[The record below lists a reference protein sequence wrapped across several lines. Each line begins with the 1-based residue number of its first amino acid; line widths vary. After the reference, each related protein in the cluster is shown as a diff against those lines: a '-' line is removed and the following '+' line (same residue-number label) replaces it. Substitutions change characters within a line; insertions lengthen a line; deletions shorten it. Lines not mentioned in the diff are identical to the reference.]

1 MLSVAEIKRLIDEDI
16 SSERK
21 RQALVGQRYYDAKHD
36 ILQTRFFYFNDDG
49 NLVEDTYR
57 ANTRIAH
64 PFFMELADQIAPY
77 MLSSDENPIRAK
89 KGVEGL
95 QEHFDEY
102 FDADFWAEIE
112 DLVTGAYVKGFDYL
126 YATKNAENR
135 LCFKCADGMGV
146 VEVREKDT
154 DERCEYKIYWYIDRV
169 DKGKK
174 AIKRIQVWSAKEVAF
189 FMQSGNGKIVPDD
202 NVEINPRPHVIF
214 TDKESGK
221 KKGASFGYI
230 PFWRMDNNKKQLSGV
245 HPIKGLIDDYDL
257 HACSLSNNLV
267 DFDTPLYAVKGYDG
281 NDLNE
286 LQHNLKTKKIVG
298 VGEDGGIDVAT
309 VDIPFQAR
317 KEKLNIDR
325 ENIYQFGYGLN
336 TSGLKD
342 TAATTNIA
350 IKSAYTLL
358 DIKANKLQ
366 KRLCKVLKEVVK
378 VVLDE
383 INKVHGK
390 AYQMSD
396 VEFVFT
402 PNVPTNE
409 SENTQIDMMK
419 AQIKQIEINT
429 ILNIAMNIGDDQ
441 ALKAICEV
449 MDYDYEELK
458 SRLDALNEE
467 QNLADAQE
475 LLSGL
480 ETEEE
485 GDTEDDGISEGE
497 RETQNTVLAML
508 DDLLKELE

>member
-16 SSERK
+16 SSDRK
-21 RQALVGQRYYDAKHD
+21 RQAQVGQRYYDAKHD

-49 NLVEDTYR
+49 TLVEDTYR
-57 ANTRIAH
+57 ANTKIAH

-77 MLSSDENPIRAK
+77 MLSDDENPIRAK
-89 KGVEGL
+89 KNVEGL
-95 QEHFDEY
+95 QEHLDEY

-112 DLVTGAYVKGFDYL
+112 DLVTGAYIKGFDYL

-146 VEVREKDT
+146 VEVRAKDT
-154 DERCEYKIYWYIDRV
+154 DEKCEYKIYWYIDRI

-174 AIKRIQVWSAKEVAF
+174 QIKRIQVWNDKEVAF

-202 NVEINPRPHVIF
+202 NIEINPRPHVIY
-214 TDKESGK
+214 TDKDSGK
-221 KKGASFGYI
+221 KKGSSFGFI

-245 HPIKGLIDDYDL
+245 HPIKGLVDDYDL

-267 DFDTPLYAVKGYDG
+267 DFDTPLYSVRGYEG

-286 LQHNLKTKKIVG
+286 LQLNLKTKKIVG
-298 VGEDGGIDVAT
+298 VDSEGGIDVST

-325 ENIYQFGYGLN
+325 ENIYHFGYGLN

-358 DIKANKLQ
+358 DIKAGKLQ

-383 INKVHGK
+383 INKAHK
-390 AYQMSD
+390 TDYQLSD

-409 SENTQIDMMK
+409 KENAEIEKVK
-419 AQIKQIEINT
+419 AETKQIEVNT
-429 ILNIAMNIGDDQ
+429 ILNVAANVGDEQ
-441 ALKAICEV
+441 TLQAICDV

-458 SRLDALNEE
+458 GEVEKLKEE
-467 QNLADAQE
+467 QNLEDAKNTLEGLTADDEQAAE
-475 LLSGL
+475 DSSGAIP
-480 ETEEE
+480 E
-485 GDTEDDGISEGE
+485 
-497 RETQNTVLAML
+497 
-508 DDLLKELE
+508 

>member
-1 MLSVAEIKRLIDEDI
+1 MLSVAEIKRLIDDDI
-16 SSERK
+16 SSDRK
-21 RQALVGQRYYDAKHD
+21 RQAQIGQRYYDAKHD

-49 NLVEDTYR
+49 KLIEDTFR

-89 KGVEGL
+89 KNDDGL
-95 QEHFDEY
+95 QDYLDEY

-146 VEVREKDT
+146 VEVRAKDT
-154 DERCEYKIYWYIDRV
+154 DEKCEYKIYWYIDRI

-174 AIKRIQVWSAKEVAF
+174 QIKRIQVWNDKEVAF

-202 NVEINPRPHVIF
+202 NVEINPRPHVIY
-214 TDKESGK
+214 TDKDSGK
-221 KKGASFGYI
+221 KKGSSFGFI

-245 HPIKGLIDDYDL
+245 HPIKGLVDDYDL

-267 DFDTPLYAVKGYDG
+267 DFDTPVYAVKGYEG

-298 VGEDGGIDVAT
+298 VDSDGGIEVST
-309 VDIPFQAR
+309 VEIPYQAR
-317 KEKLNIDR
+317 KEKLAIDR

-358 DIKANKLQ
+358 DIKAKKLK
-366 KRLCKVLKEVVK
+366 KRLCKVLKEVVR

-383 INKVHGK
+383 INK
-390 AYQMSD
+390 ANETDYQLSD

-409 SENTQIDMMK
+409 KENAEIKKIEAET
-419 AQIKQIEINT
+419 KQIEVNT
-429 ILNIAMNIGDDQ
+429 ILNVAANVGDDQ

-449 MDYDYEELK
+449 MDFDYEELK
-458 SRLDALNEE
+458 GEVEKLNEE
-467 QNLADAQE
+467 QNLADAINT
-475 LLSGL
+475 L
-480 ETEEE
+480 ESTVTDD
-485 GDTEDDGISEGE
+485 DTEITE
-497 RETQNTVLAML
+497 
-508 DDLLKELE
+508 